1 VRRLILF
8 LFSGLDAWDFDLDA
22 FGRNLGILFSMGIV
36 VRFMAW
42 VVLKMV
48 HTLERGKLS
57 WPVRLLIFCQRRVPK
72 FFLPVIGAVPAKEK
86 RKIAKK
92 NL

>member
-1 VRRLILF
+1 
-8 LFSGLDAWDFDLDA
+8 
-22 FGRNLGILFSMGIV
+22 
-36 VRFMAW
+36 MAW